1 MNLRIA
7 LSLVGGLMCLQPQIA
22 GAAIPP
28 KKVAPSFD
36 CAKAKKA
43 SIDALICASRE
54 LSILDRNMGQDYKRA
69 QAATTTQKRPVII
82 DEQREFI
89 TNRNLC
95 MKVKADSER
104 HGCIA
109 FSYESRIQRLGE
121 WIDGAAWGEPEGLE

>member
-7 LSLVGGLMCLQPQIA
+7 LSLVGGLLCVQPQTA
-22 GAAIPP
+22 NAAIPP

-54 LSILDRNMGQDYKRA
+54 LSILDRTMGQDYKRA
-69 QAATTTQKRPVII
+69 QAATAAQKRPIII

-89 TNRNLC
+89 ANRNLC
-95 MKVKADSER
+95 MKVKPVSER

-121 WIDGAAWGEPEGLE
+121 WIDGTAWGEPEGLQ